1 MAGINTRRF
10 ERTETGPKE
19 IQIDLESKSIS
30 MSRKSKDD
38 DLSVNLDRIYL
49 WNPNKWL
56 IYMTHLP
63 YSTIAEF
70 QKYILVAN
78 ISFGLENVRFQEWS
92 RRIIQFKRYRT
103 VQF

>member
-1 MAGINTRRF
+1 MKVAGIKTRRF

-49 WNPNKWL
+49 
-56 IYMTHLP
+56 
-63 YSTIAEF
+63 
-70 QKYILVAN
+70 
-78 ISFGLENVRFQEWS
+78 
-92 RRIIQFKRYRT
+92 
-103 VQF
+103 